1 MIRMPDL
8 CTPTRG
14 IRHDMDSAIASL
26 VRMGVEVDKV
36 VVRSAGPGWPAGTVV
51 HQAPAP
57 GARIGPYTRVVLSV
71 AGRGGVQS
79 LPYPLRDARD
89 EGFGVDGLFAL
100 FDNPVLK
107 LVHHVREAGQFLAL
121 HPDDPASA
129 RRWIEDIFGID
140 PTPWARERWYA
151 LARVLP
157 ALHRVAGRGDAV
169 PLAFRVVFALPV
181 QRVRTVPGVLPLASA
196 RQTRVGTANSRLGVD
211 TVAGTGA
218 LGVRRLEV
226 TFGPLALDAYRA
238 HALSPAMRAERD
250 ALYRLIL
257 PAHLCAQV
265 AERWTVGDPANPP
278 RLGDLREA
286 PTLGVNARLGEP

>member
-8 CTPTRG
+8 VDPTRG
-14 IRHDMDSAIASL
+14 IRHDMDSAISSL
-26 VRMGVEVDKV
+26 VRLGVEVDKI
-36 VVRSAGPGWPAGTVV
+36 VVRSAGPGWPDGTVV
-51 HQAPAP
+51 RQAPAP
-57 GARIGPYTRVVLSV
+57 GTRIGAYTRVILSV
-71 AGRGGVQS
+71 AGKGGVQS

-89 EGFGVDGLFAL
+89 GEFGVDGLFAL

-157 ALHRVAGRGDAV
+157 ALHRVAGRADAV
-169 PLAFRVVFALPV
+169 PLAFRLVFGLPV
-181 QRVRTVPGVLPLASA
+181 QRVRTVPGLVPLAAS
-196 RQTRVGTANSRLGVD
+196 RQTRVGSANSRLGVD

-218 LGVRRLEV
+218 LGVLRLEV
-226 TFGPLALDAYRA
+226 TFGPVELDGYRT
-238 HALSPAMRAERD
+238 HALSDDMRNERD

-257 PAHLCAQV
+257 PAHLCAEVQ
-265 AERWTVGDPANPP
+265 ERWMVGDPANPP
-278 RLGDLREA
+278 RLGDPRAA